1 MSWNWRWSYSSWGS
15 DWTATAGTHER
26 YGWWTPETPADRPP
40 EAEAS
45 QVEAPSV
52 PRAGGERERK
62 DLAMQEPY
70 AEELRQWLRSIDA
83 SLEDRYFPILE
94 EHYDT
99 LSQIK
104 RVYLFHDESG
114 PHLDAQFFEDN
125 HIDRPHQQ
133 LFRAALERGLSRLD
147 RAVSAV
153 SATSELPEKEGPA
166 TAGDAANAG
175 SAAMDAATEAASDAW
190 KKEWSKEDWWR
201 WNNWSPGWNT
211 WSSGWNTWSSG
222 WNSW

>member
-1 MSWNWRWSYSSWGS
+1 MPYIVLYKFLCITVYNCGS
-15 DWTATAGTHER
+15 QKHIAQQH
-26 YGWWTPETPADRPP
+26 
-40 EAEAS
+40 
-45 QVEAPSV
+45 
-52 PRAGGERERK
+52 
-62 DLAMQEPY
+62 
-70 AEELRQWLRSIDA
+70 DA
-83 SLEDRYFPILE
+83 HCLSFCQ